1 MNLENEEPLHPTA
14 QKLVDTVI
22 TMLETT
28 PYTVIKSENVLQRS
42 GITRGPLYYHF
53 QDFGELIATAH
64 SQIFRANVDEF
75 SEQLLNQINVAAN
88 PAVAKEIF
96 MELLSASLKSE
107 SSAQRRVRLGVL
119 HGASSSPQSQK
130 EISLIQEGLNERWV
144 DIYQVCVAKG
154 WTVED
159 VDSRAIAIM
168 MQAAFMGSVL
178 DDLSPSQM
186 SRDIWV
192 QTLAR
197 LFEYFF
203 LTRDATES

>member
-28 PYTVIKSENVLQRS
+28 PYTVIKSENVLLRS

-64 SQIFRANVDEF
+64 SQIYRAKVDELTDR
-75 SEQLLNQINVAAN
+75 LLTQIKLAES
-88 PAVAKEIF
+88 PLVAKEIF
-96 MELLSASLKSE
+96 MELLSESLRSE
-107 SSAQRRVRLGVL
+107 STAQRRIRLGVL
-119 HGASSSPQSQK
+119 HGASASPQLQG
-130 EISLIQEGLNERWV
+130 EIVLIQEKLNERWV
-144 DIYQVCVAKG
+144 DIYKVCTEKG
-154 WTVED
+154 WTVEV

-178 DDLSPSQM
+178 DDLSPSQLGL
-186 SRDIWV
+186 DIWV

-203 LTRDATES
+203 LTRDSTAA